1 MAVRITESILEEIR
15 ARIDIVDVIGSRVPL
30 KKAGG
35 SFKACCPFH
44 HEKTPSFT
52 VNPTRQSFHCFGCGE
67 KGDVFSFVMKQD
79 GLTFVDAVKA
89 MAERAGVA
97 LQDGED
103 QGASGERAVL
113 YAAHAAVAE
122 YYRQC
127 LLNLPEAEHARR
139 YLAQRKLSGEIVESF
154 GIGYA
159 PEHAADAL
167 LNALEKSRFTPE
179 VLVRAGILCESDRDG
194 RGRYFDRFHGRLM
207 FPIWD
212 RQGRVVAFSGRLL
225 APRERAGKYVNSPE
239 TPIFTKSRVLYAFH
253 KASGKIVKHPRRE
266 ALVCEGQ
273 IDVIRCHASGFETA
287 VASQGTAFTRDHVKL
302 LKRYADSVT
311 LVFDGDSA
319 GRKAA
324 LHTGTLFLEE
334 EIPVRVACLPA
345 GEDPDSLLRD
355 QGPEPFRDLLE
366 RAVSLIAFQIETQ
379 MRDEPNPEAIDAVSR
394 VARGVIGTL
403 AACPGAVL
411 RTRLLQEAGERLH
424 LPYSALEEDLEKHRE
439 ALSRKAALAQ
449 TFKTGGAAAVPLDK
463 TREERHE
470 GPEPSPEGNVDLD
483 AGAAFAPPSRLEI
496 LVCECLI
503 EHERDPVVFELVSRY
518 LPLDLIA
525 HPFARDLVAVLL
537 RQYQSGEDMLTRYY
551 QQTLQEWIPLFD
563 RLLAHKQKMLCARE
577 MTQEDA
583 VQDLIR
589 QLWIDRLKAEQRA
602 LGAESSPECDARRYT
617 LSLRR
622 KALRNRP
629 WEQVCGLLAELGA
642 PGATGSGGAAEAAP
656 AGVGSCAHAAD
667 SASAVSDPEEFPPS
681 AYPPDE
687 MPD

>member
-1 MAVRITESILEEIR
+1 MAVRITESVVEEIR
-15 ARIDIVDVIGSRVPL
+15 ARVDIVDVIGSRVPL
-30 KKAGG
+30 KKAGA

-52 VNPTRQSFHCFGCGE
+52 VNPTRQSFYCFGCGE

-79 GLTFVDAVKA
+79 GLTFADAVKA
-89 MAERAGVA
+89 MAERVGVV
-97 LQDGED
+97 LQDRDD
-103 QGASGERAVL
+103 QGSSGERAVL

-139 YLAQRKLSGEIVESF
+139 YLAQRKLSDEIVKSF

-159 PEHAADAL
+159 PEHAVEAL
-167 LNALEKSRFTPE
+167 LNALEKNRFPPE
-179 VLVRAGILCESDRDG
+179 VLVRAGILCESDRG
-194 RGRYFDRFHGRLM
+194 GPGRYFDRFHGRLM

-225 APRERAGKYVNSPE
+225 TPRERVGKYVNSPE
-239 TPIFTKSRVLYAFH
+239 TPIFTKSRVLYALH

-266 ALVCEGQ
+266 AIVCEGQ

-302 LKRYADSVT
+302 LKRYADNVT
-311 LVFDGDSA
+311 LVFDGDAA

-334 EIPVRVACLPA
+334 EIPVRVACLPV
-345 GEDPDSLLRD
+345 GEDPDSILRD

-379 MRDEPNPEAIDAVSR
+379 MQDEPNPEAIDAVSR

-403 AACPGAVL
+403 ATCPGGVL
-411 RTRLLQEAGERLH
+411 RTLLLQEAGERLH
-424 LPYSALEEDLEKHRE
+424 LPYSALEKDLEKQLE
-439 ALSRKAALAQ
+439 VLSRKAALAQ
-449 TFKTGGAAAVPLDK
+449 TFKTDGGAADPSGER
-463 TREERHE
+463 REEQCA
-470 GPEPSPEGNVDLD
+470 GSGPSPEYNADPD
-483 AGAAFAPPSRLEI
+483 IDPAFAPPSRLET
-496 LVCECLI
+496 LLCECLI
-503 EHERDPVVFELVSRY
+503 EHERDPAVFELVSRY
-518 LPLDLIA
+518 LPLDLIT

-537 RQYQSGEDMLTRYY
+537 RQVQSGEDMLAGYY
-551 QQTLQEWIPLFD
+551 QQTIPEWIPLFD

-589 QLWIDRLKAEQRA
+589 QLWIDRLKAEQQA
-602 LGAESSPECDARRYT
+602 LGTESSPECDARRYT
-617 LSLRR
+617 LSLRM

-629 WEQVCGLLAELGA
+629 WAQVCDLLAELGA
-642 PGATGSGGAAEAAP
+642 PGATGSGIPAEAAS
-656 AGVGSCAHAAD
+656 AGAESCAHATD

-681 AYPPDE
+681 AYLPDE